1 VTGDISSD
9 RDRQITAL
17 TEIVGA
23 LATTVAQLNDRIEHL
38 DKANRS
44 RGQSDTNN
52 SHEPADWVWFTPPAA
67 AEDEPETLEDPP
79 FTVGNF
85 VTWYNITYVGV
96 EGSRTTR
103 IPSCWRQHPGLAM
116 EIATLAYSWRAA
128 NIGPSAS
135 PREAQYWHHQW
146 RPGFTD
152 RLTRQW
158 AHTDCVDG
166 EHRPAGAIGRTN
178 RFLSGTRVGNSET
191 SG

>member
-9 RDRQITAL
+9 RDRQISAL

-23 LATTVAQLNDRIEHL
+23 LATTVAHLSDRVDHL

-44 RGQSDTNN
+44 RGQSDTSD
-52 SHEPADWVWFTPPAA
+52 SHEPAAWVWFTPPAA

-116 EIATLAYSWRAA
+116 EIASLAYSWRAA

-158 AHTDCVDG
+158 VHTDCVDG

-178 RFLSGTRVGNSET
+178 RFLSGTRVGNSKT